1 MAFIFGEKK
10 LKKQNKK
17 NQLINWEEERKKK
30 PQSTNHE
37 GTWYERATL
46 QRAKLFQEQLLIT
59 SS

>member
-1 MAFIFGEKK
+1 MAFIFWEKNK
-10 LKKQNKK
+10 KKQNKK
-17 NQLINWEEERKKK
+17 ISWLIEKEKGKKN

-37 GTWYERATL
+37 GTWYESATL